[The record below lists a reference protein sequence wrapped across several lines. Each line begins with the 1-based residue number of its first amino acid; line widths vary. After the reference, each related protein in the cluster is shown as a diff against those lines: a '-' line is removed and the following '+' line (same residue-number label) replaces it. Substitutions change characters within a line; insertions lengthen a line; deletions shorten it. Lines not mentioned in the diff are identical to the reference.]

1 MSTSGLWVV
10 AEAAVVVGVEEAE
23 DGVVVAVVVAGEV
36 AAGEVA
42 LEGGEEAN
50 LSIARQRL
58 ASTSEWEHT
67 QVQVL
72 LGRPILT

>member
-1 MSTSGLWVV
+1 
-10 AEAAVVVGVEEAE
+10 VVGVEEAE

-36 AAGEVA
+36 AVGEVA
-42 LEGGEEAN
+42 LEGGEADV
-50 LSIARQRL
+50 SVARQRL

-72 LGRPILT
+72 LGRSIST